1 VFWYEEVHIHF
12 VDVDDEGQD
21 WGEELAVVTER
32 RMESSVLRTA
42 TRITV
47 TASYPSEGRSEFER
61 ISRTISREAETRVV
75 FDEMPTRTRSVTR
88 TVERTSSAERKL
100 AGSRHDCNESVFD

>member
-12 VDVDDEGQD
+12 MDVDEEGWN

-32 RMESSVLRTA
+32 GMESSVLRTA
-42 TRITV
+42 TRVTV

-61 ISRTISREAETRVV
+61 TSRTISREAETRII
-75 FDEMPTRTRSVTR
+75 FDAMPSRTRSVTR
-88 TVERTSSAERKL
+88 TVERTSRAERKF
-100 AGSRHDCNESVFD
+100 AGSEDVSAVFH

>member
-1 VFWYEEVHIHF
+1 
-12 VDVDDEGQD
+12 
-21 WGEELAVVTER
+21 
-32 RMESSVLRTA
+32 MESSVLRTA

-75 FDEMPTRTRSVTR
+75 FDAMPTRTRSITR

-100 AGSRHDCNESVFD
+100 AGSEDDGDETVFD